1 MQTRKPCGLAL
12 NSLINYKFKFVKLRK
27 RLFIIIFGTETPA
40 GKAFD
45 IGLLIGII
53 LSIAAVML
61 ESVPSL
67 ETQYGQVFRVIEW
80 VLAIAFTLEYGIR
93 IYVTDRKSK
102 YVFSFYGLIDL
113 LSVLPNYLSLI
124 FTGTQY
130 LLVIRA
136 LRLLRV
142 FRILKLGRFV
152 GEGEQ
157 LSKALK
163 ASRHKIIVF
172 LGSVMALVII
182 MGTIMYLIEGG
193 ENGFTSI
200 PRAVYWAIVTLTTV
214 GYGDIAPQTIL
225 GQTIASFVM
234 IMGYAIIA
242 VPTGIVTVEMQ
253 KIKSGLQ
260 AELNNCKHCGGVGHD
275 EDANYCKFCGEPLKD

>member
-1 MQTRKPCGLAL
+1 M
-12 NSLINYKFKFVKLRK
+12 
-27 RLFIIIFGTETPA
+27 
-40 GKAFD
+40 
-45 IGLLIGII
+45 
-53 LSIAAVML
+53 
-61 ESVPSL
+61 
-67 ETQYGQVFRVIEW
+67 FRTIEW
-80 VLAIAFTLEYGIR
+80 VLTIAFTLEYVTRVYI
-93 IYVTDRKSK
+93 TDRKDK
-102 YVFSFYGLIDL
+102 YIFSFYGLIDL
-113 LSVLPNYLSLI
+113 LSVLPSYLSLI

-130 LLVIRA
+130 LIVIRA

-157 LSKALK
+157 LYKALQ

-182 MGTIMYLIEGG
+182 MGTVMYLVEGG

-200 PRAVYWAIVTLTTV
+200 PRSVYWAIVTLTTV

-225 GQTIASFVM
+225 GQTIASLVM

-253 KIKSGLQ
+253 KVKSAIQ
-260 AELNNCKHCGGVGHD
+260 AHHNTCKHCGSVGHD
-275 EDANYCKFCGEPLKD
+275 DDANYCKFCGEPLED

>member
-1 MQTRKPCGLAL
+1 M
-12 NSLINYKFKFVKLRK
+12 NLRK
-27 RLFIIIFGTETPA
+27 RLFIIIFGTDTPA

-45 IGLLIGII
+45 VILLIAII
-53 LSIAAVML
+53 LSIVAVML

-67 ETQYGQVFRVIEW
+67 ERNYGKVFRIVEW
-80 VLAIAFTLEYGIR
+80 VLTVAFTLEYITR
-93 IYVTDRKSK
+93 IYVTDRKTK
-102 YVFSFYGLIDL
+102 YIFSFYGLIDL
-113 LSVLPNYLSLI
+113 LSLLPTYLSLV

-152 GEGEQ
+152 GEGEE
-157 LSKALK
+157 LGRALK
-163 ASRHKIIVF
+163 NSKHKIVVF
-172 LGSVMALVII
+172 LGSVLTLVII
-182 MGTIMYLIEGG
+182 MGTIMYLVEGG

-200 PRAVYWAIVTLTTV
+200 PRSVYWAIVTLTTV

-225 GQTIASFVM
+225 GQSIASMVM

-242 VPTGIVTVEMQ
+242 VPTGIVTAEIQ
-253 KIKSGLQ
+253 KAKDSPQ
-260 AELNNCKHCGGVGHD
+260 PKQYHCATCGEVGHD
-275 EDANYCKFCGEPLKD
+275 EDANYCKFCGETLGN

>member
-1 MQTRKPCGLAL
+1 M
-12 NSLINYKFKFVKLRK
+12 NLRK
-27 RLFIIIFGTETPA
+27 RLFIVIFGTNTPA

-45 IGLLIGII
+45 VALLLAII
-53 LSIAAVML
+53 LSIVAVML

-67 ETQYGQVFRVIEW
+67 ETKFGHVFRIIEW
-80 VLAIAFTLEYGIR
+80 ILTIGFTLEYLTR
-93 IYVTDRKSK
+93 IYVTDRKSN
-102 YVFSFYGLIDL
+102 YIFSFYGLIDL
-113 LSVLPNYLSLI
+113 LSVLPTYLSLV

-157 LSKALK
+157 LSEALR

-172 LGSVMALVII
+172 LGSVLTLVII

-200 PRAVYWAIVTLTTV
+200 PRSVYWAIVTLTTV

-253 KIKSGLQ
+253 KVKSAIKASQ
-260 AELNNCKHCGGVGHD
+260 NHCKHCGSVGHD
-275 EDANYCKFCGEPLKD
+275 EDANYCKFCGEPLDD

>member
-1 MQTRKPCGLAL
+1 M
-12 NSLINYKFKFVKLRK
+12 NLRK
-27 RLFIIIFGTETPA
+27 RLFIIIFGTDTPA

-45 IGLLIGII
+45 VGLLIAI
-53 LSIAAVML
+53 LISIVAVML
-61 ESVPSL
+61 ESIPSI
-67 ETQYGQVFRVIEW
+67 EKQFQGVFPIVEW
-80 VLAIAFTLEYGIR
+80 VLTIAFTLEYITR
-93 IYVTDRKSK
+93 IYVTERKRQ
-102 YVFSFYGLIDL
+102 YIFSFYGIIDL
-113 LSVLPNYLSLI
+113 LSLLPTYLSLI

-157 LSKALK
+157 LGRALRS
-163 ASRHKIIVF
+163 SRHKITVF
-172 LGSVMALVII
+172 LGGVVTLVII

-200 PRAVYWAIVTLTTV
+200 PRSVYWAIVTLTTV
-214 GYGDIAPQTIL
+214 GYGDIAPQTVL
-225 GQTIASFVM
+225 GQMVASVVM
-234 IMGYAIIA
+234 VLGYAIIA

-253 KIKSGLQ
+253 KEKQKKKEEKCSNCGQ
-260 AELNNCKHCGGVGHD
+260 ANHRTE
-275 EDANYCKFCGEPLKD
+275 AQYCYFCGEKLTD

>member
-1 MQTRKPCGLAL
+1 MAKSFRQ
-12 NSLINYKFKFVKLRK
+12 
-27 RLFIIIFGTETPA
+27 RLYIIIFGTDTPA

-45 IGLLIGII
+45 VVLLIAIL
-53 LSIAAVML
+53 LSILAVML

-67 ETQYGQVFRVIEW
+67 QQKYGAIFSITEL
-80 VLAIAFTLEYGIR
+80 VLTVAFTLEYVTR
-93 IYVTDRKSK
+93 IYVTDKKRK
-102 YVFSFYGLIDL
+102 YIFSFYGLIDL
-113 LSVLPNYLSLI
+113 LSLLPTYLSLF

-130 LLVIRA
+130 LLIIRA

-157 LSKALK
+157 LGRALR
-163 ASRHKIIVF
+163 ASRHKITVF
-172 LGSVMALVII
+172 LGGVITMVMI
-182 MGTIMYLIEGG
+182 MGTVMYLVEGG

-200 PRAVYWAIVTLTTV
+200 PRSVYWAIVTLTTV

-225 GQTIASFVM
+225 GQAIASVVM

-242 VPTGIVTVEMQ
+242 VPTGIVTVELGKDRKKQ
-253 KIKSGLQ
+253 EARSCDSCASTGHSNDALF
-260 AELNNCKHCGGVGHD
+260 CK
-275 EDANYCKFCGEPLKD
+275 YCGEQI

>member
-1 MQTRKPCGLAL
+1 M
-12 NSLINYKFKFVKLRK
+12 NIRK
-27 RLFIIIFGTETPA
+27 RLFIVIFGTDTPA

-45 IGLLIGII
+45 VVLLFAII
-53 LSIAAVML
+53 ISIIAVML

-67 ETQYGQVFRVIEW
+67 ETRFGNVFRIVEW
-80 VLAIAFTLEYGIR
+80 ILTIAFTLEYLTR
-93 IYVTDRKSK
+93 IYVTDRKAH
-102 YVFSFYGLIDL
+102 YIFSFYGLIDL
-113 LSVLPNYLSLI
+113 LSVLPTYLSLV
-124 FTGTQY
+124 FSGTQY

-157 LSKALK
+157 LSEALK
-163 ASRHKIIVF
+163 ASRHKIVVF
-172 LGSVMALVII
+172 LGSVLTLVII

-193 ENGFTSI
+193 DNGFTSI
-200 PRAVYWAIVTLTTV
+200 PRSVYWAIVTLTTV

-253 KIKSGLQ
+253 KVKSAIKATQ
-260 AELNNCKHCGGVGHD
+260 NTCHHCGNVGHD
-275 EDANYCKFCGEPLKD
+275 DDANYCKFCGEPLED

>member
-1 MQTRKPCGLAL
+1 MASR
-12 NSLINYKFKFVKLRK
+12 LRK
-27 RLFIIIFGTETPA
+27 KLYIIIFGTDTPA

-45 IGLLIGII
+45 VGLLIAIL
-53 LSIAAVML
+53 LSILAVML

-67 ETQYGQVFRVIEW
+67 EQRFGQVFKWVEW
-80 VLAIAFTLEYGIR
+80 ILTIAFTMEYIVR
-93 IYVTDRKSK
+93 IYVTDRKAR
-102 YVFSFYGLIDL
+102 YIFGFYGLIDL
-113 LSVLPNYLSLI
+113 LSILPSYLSLI
-124 FTGTQY
+124 LTGTQY
-130 LLVIRA
+130 LVVIRA

-152 GEGEQ
+152 GEGQQ
-157 LSKALK
+157 LSRALK

-172 LGSVMALVII
+172 LGSVITLVII
-182 MGTIMYLIEGG
+182 MGTIMYLVEGG

-200 PRAVYWAIVTLTTV
+200 PRSVYWAIVTLTTV

-242 VPTGIVTVEMQ
+242 VPTGIVTVELTKEKNRVEMRECTCCNTMGHDVDAEYC
-253 KIKSGLQ
+253 KRCGEKLPEIKS
-260 AELNNCKHCGGVGHD
+260 V
-275 EDANYCKFCGEPLKD
+275 

>member
-1 MQTRKPCGLAL
+1 MA
-12 NSLINYKFKFVKLRK
+12 NKLRK
-27 RLFIIIFGTETPA
+27 KLFIIIFGTDTPA

-45 IGLLIGII
+45 VGLLIAIL
-53 LSIAAVML
+53 LSILAVML
-61 ESVPSL
+61 ESVPSI
-67 ETQYGQVFRVIEW
+67 EGRFGSTFKVVEW
-80 VLAIAFTLEYGIR
+80 VLTIAFTLEYIVR
-93 IYVTDRKSK
+93 IYVTDRKVK
-102 YVFSFYGLIDL
+102 YIFGFYGLIDL
-113 LSVLPNYLSLI
+113 LSLLPTYLSLI

-152 GEGEQ
+152 GEGQQ
-157 LSKALK
+157 LSNALR
-163 ASRHKIIVF
+163 ASRHKITVF
-172 LGSVMALVII
+172 LGGVVTLVII
-182 MGTIMYLIEGG
+182 MGTVMYLIEGG

-200 PRAVYWAIVTLTTV
+200 PRSVYWAIVTLTTV

-242 VPTGIVTVEMQ
+242 VPTGIVTVELGKQ
-253 KIKSGLQ
+253 KNSPPKIIRECPSCNAVGHDVD
-260 AELNNCKHCGGVGHD
+260 AEYCKHCG
-275 EDANYCKFCGEPLKD
+275 EKLPEFE

>member
-1 MQTRKPCGLAL
+1 M
-12 NSLINYKFKFVKLRK
+12 NIRK
-27 RLFIIIFGTETPA
+27 RLFIVIFGTNTPA

-45 IGLLIGII
+45 VALLFAII
-53 LSIAAVML
+53 ISIIAVML
-61 ESVPSL
+61 ESVSSL
-67 ETQYGQVFRVIEW
+67 ESRFGSVFRIVEW
-80 VLAIAFTLEYGIR
+80 ILTVAFTLEYLTR
-93 IYVTDRKSK
+93 IYVTDRKTK
-102 YVFSFYGLIDL
+102 YIFSFYGLIDL
-113 LSVLPNYLSLI
+113 LSVLPTYLSLV

-157 LSKALK
+157 LSEALK
-163 ASRHKIIVF
+163 ASRHKIVVF
-172 LGSVMALVII
+172 LGSVLTLVII
-182 MGTIMYLIEGG
+182 MGTVMYLIEGG

-200 PRAVYWAIVTLTTV
+200 PRSVYWAIVTLTTV

-253 KIKSGLQ
+253 KVKSAIAASQ
-260 AELNNCKHCGGVGHD
+260 NNCPHCGSVGHD
-275 EDANYCKFCGEPLKD
+275 EDANYCKFCGEPLED